1 MTKIEELYLIFTTPF
16 CMMSDCRV
24 KEMLVLSAAP
34 ATTTSLGL
42 SLVLAA
48 AVISLGSRQ

>member
-1 MTKIEELYLIFTTPF
+1 MTTF
-16 CMMSDCRV
+16 CMMCVCRV
-24 KEMLVLSAAP
+24 KEMLVLSGAP

-48 AVISLGSRQ
+48 AVISLGSRL